1 ATPGAGHRGRARCRS
16 ESPAKSFSCAACE
29 TNGPSDLFLDPRCLA
44 REVPQI
50 VELGAA
56 DVAAALDGDVADR
69 GAVGLEHPLDAFAV
83 RHLAHG
89 ERGVE
94 TTVAACDHHALVGLD
109 ALAVAFDDLHLHDHG
124 VARLEV
130 RHLTG
135 HALFLE
141 LLDDL
146 AHLLILD
153 LSSRAA
159 PAARNSLK
167 RRCASGVSPWRAIR
181 SGRRSQVRATAWA
194 SRQRPMS
201 A

>member
-1 ATPGAGHRGRARCRS
+1 MS
-16 ESPAKSFSCAACE
+16 W
-29 TNGPSDLFLDPRCLA
+29 PSDLFLDPRRLA
-44 REVPQI
+44 REIPQV

-69 GAVGLEHPLDAFAV
+69 GAVGLEHALHALSV
-83 RHLAHG
+83 RDLADREG
-89 ERGVE
+89 GVE
-94 TTVAACDHHALVGLD
+94 AAVAACDHDAFVGLD
-109 ALAVAFDDLHLHDHG
+109 ALSVAFDDLHLHNHR
-124 VARLEV
+124 VARLEI
-130 RHLTG
+130 RDLAG

-146 AHLLILD
+146 AHFLILD

-159 PAARNSLK
+159 PAARNSLSN
-167 RRCASGVSPWRAIR
+167 RCASGVSPWRAIR